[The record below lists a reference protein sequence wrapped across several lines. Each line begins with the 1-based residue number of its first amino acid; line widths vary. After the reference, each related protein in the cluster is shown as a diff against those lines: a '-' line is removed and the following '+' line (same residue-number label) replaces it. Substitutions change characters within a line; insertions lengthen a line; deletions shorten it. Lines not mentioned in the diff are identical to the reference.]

1 MNVQPKPSIDC
12 MPGPGA
18 RTGPAF
24 AHAHVAATAPPSSRL
39 LAAWPVELEV
49 EPWRP

>member
-12 MPGPGA
+12 MPAPGA
-18 RTGPAF
+18 RTGPGA
-24 AHAHVAATAPPSSRL
+24 AHARVAFEAPSSRL
-39 LAAWPVELEV
+39 LVAWPVELEV